1 MRSPVKWLDNEEYAV
16 ASIQEKALAWADHF
30 AGKKVRETGI
40 NRGFWVEKFL
50 ASVGLGPGYAWCAAF
65 SSYCIRQAG
74 SSAGPGKGRAAVRN
88 WASWSK
94 ASART
99 HVVPKRGDLVYTLN
113 ANGTGHIEFVTGVFK
128 DGTIGTIGGNTNMAN
143 SREGDGVYK
152 KRRTISDHMMFIR
165 WWD

>member
-113 ANGTGHIEFVTGVFK
+113 ANGTGHIEFVTGVPTTT
-128 DGTIGTIGGNTNMAN
+128 D
-143 SREGDGVYK
+143 
-152 KRRTISDHMMFIR
+152 
-165 WWD
+165 WDQAQSYYDSVIDTLDFDTLHGWGEELAPWG